1 MLKDLEELISV
12 VRQRKKNPKNLSY
25 TNKLLS
31 DKKLSIEKVKEEL
44 SELLESIEKNS
55 NKVHEAADL
64 LYHLI
69 VLLENNN
76 IQIEDVMK
84 ELRKRRKEKKWH
96 MIRIIFLQK
105 S

>member
-1 MLKDLEELISV
+1 MCIRD
-12 VRQRKKNPKNLSY
+12 R
-25 TNKLLS
+25 LLS

-84 ELRKRRKEKKWH
+84 ELRKRRKEKK
-96 MIRIIFLQK
+96 
-105 S
+105 